1 LRPLLQS
8 IIVFLLEIFVCHCI
22 FVRRFVHGLS
32 EQFSLN
38 SVCLKSTAS
47 EIPARCAPPLAR
59 SASFTSVGH
68 SGKFG
73 HEFLEFELRPDGKL
87 RYANNSQY
95 KSDRII
101 RKEMYVGDAIV
112 QEFKRIVLASEI
124 IKYVVAGLIFKT
136 HPCARFIVNMC
147 GCHLHSHCLCWSCLL
162 APSGQR
168 GRCTVAQ
175 GRRRRAARD

>member
-1 LRPLLQS
+1 MFQ
-8 IIVFLLEIFVCHCI
+8 
-22 FVRRFVHGLS
+22 
-32 EQFSLN
+32 
-38 SVCLKSTAS
+38 STAS
-47 EIPARCAPPLAR
+47 EIPAR
-59 SASFTSVGH
+59 SALPSPALLRTSVGH

-124 IKYVVAGLIFKT
+124 IKYVIELIFQGA
-136 HPCARFIVNMC
+136 CARVLSRGVCWRNALTLFTLALRVGAESERTMRC
-147 GCHLHSHCLCWSCLL
+147 G
-162 APSGQR
+162 PR
-168 GRCTVAQ
+168 PT
-175 GRRRRAARD
+175 

>member
-1 LRPLLQS
+1 MRPAPRPL
-8 IIVFLLEIFVCHCI
+8 CI
-22 FVRRFVHGLS
+22 R
-32 EQFSLN
+32 
-38 SVCLKSTAS
+38 
-47 EIPARCAPPLAR
+47 
-59 SASFTSVGH
+59 TSVGH

-124 IKYVVAGLIFKT
+124 IKCVVAGLIFKRARARVSLQD
-136 HPCARFIVNMC
+136 CATVIGIHIIFVGFFLPVGAEWPERTMRC
-147 GCHLHSHCLCWSCLL
+147 GPRPTSSGGKRLRLWPAASTFLL
-162 APSGQR
+162 WYVYRSAF
-168 GRCTVAQ
+168 V
-175 GRRRRAARD
+175 